1 MASWHYTLK
10 KLPKPEY
17 MQSLPPWFF
26 LFQGAFADENML
38 RHDITM
44 DYAKIFA

>member
-1 MASWHYTLK
+1 MRSQNI
-10 KLPKPEY
+10 PKPEY
-17 MQSLPPWFF
+17 MQSLPPRFF